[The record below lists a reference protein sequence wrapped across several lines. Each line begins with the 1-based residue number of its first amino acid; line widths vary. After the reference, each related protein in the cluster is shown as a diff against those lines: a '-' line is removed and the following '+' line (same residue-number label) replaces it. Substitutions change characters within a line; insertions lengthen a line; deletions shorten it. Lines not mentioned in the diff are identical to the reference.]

1 MVGGGDLKMM
11 MFSDERCCGRG
22 GDRGQKKL
30 ISSSKDQGCSD
41 FVSFH
46 IILTTEFS
54 DIFWF

>member
-1 MVGGGDLKMM
+1 MM
-11 MFSDERCCGRG
+11 MFSDERCYGRG
-22 GDRGQKKL
+22 GIADKKKL

-46 IILTTEFS
+46 IILTTEFG